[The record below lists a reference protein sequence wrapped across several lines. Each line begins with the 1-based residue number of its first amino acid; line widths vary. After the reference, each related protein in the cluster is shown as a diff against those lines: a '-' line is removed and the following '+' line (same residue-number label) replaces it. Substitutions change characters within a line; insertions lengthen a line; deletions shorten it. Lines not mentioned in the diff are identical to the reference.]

1 MHKLLKMEKK
11 IDIQGLYTFFYF
23 EHSKD
28 FHYIGEKHDFWELV
42 YVDSGEIYAVS
53 DNDGFVLSQ
62 GDLIFH
68 KPMEFHGMTAVKE
81 KPHNV
86 LVATF
91 ETQSPAMNFFVKKIF
106 TLNSNQKKMLSFFLE
121 KMKNSIGINFYI
133 KQDNEIKLSAEQ
145 ALEYQMGID
154 YLECFLLELM
164 RESESA
170 KRIEKISSLAKK
182 NVENAFAD
190 AIKEYLEENVYS
202 TLTLDNVCRRFNM
215 SKSYICQI
223 FKNETGTSVI
233 DYYISLKMKEA
244 KLLIREGKYNFTQ
257 ISEKLGYNSLH
268 HFTRIFK
275 AKEKMSPSLYEKS
288 IK

>member
-1 MHKLLKMEKK
+1 MSEF
-11 IDIQGLYTFFYF
+11 IITADST
-23 EHSKD
+23 
-28 FHYIGEKHDFWELV
+28 
-42 YVDSGEIYAVS
+42 VD
-53 DNDGFVLSQ
+53 L
-62 GDLIFH
+62 
-68 KPMEFHGMTAVKE
+68 P
-81 KPHNV
+81 
-86 LVATF
+86 
-91 ETQSPAMNFFVKKIF
+91 
-106 TLNSNQKKMLSFFLE
+106 
-121 KMKNSIGINFYI
+121 
-133 KQDNEIKLSAEQ
+133 
-145 ALEYQMGID
+145 
-154 YLECFLLELM
+154 
-164 RESESA
+164 
-170 KRIEKISSLAKK
+170 
-182 NVENAFAD
+182 
-190 AIKEYLEENVYS
+190 KEYLEENVYS

>member
-1 MHKLLKMEKK
+1 MYNFLKIEKT

-28 FHYIGEKHDFWELV
+28 FHYIGEKHDFWEFV

-62 GDLIFH
+62 GDVIFH
-68 KPMEFHGMTAVKE
+68 KPMEFHGMTSVKN

-86 LVATF
+86 IVVTF
-91 ETQSPAMNFFVKKIF
+91 ETKSPAIEFFTKKIF
-106 TLNSNQKKMLSFFLE
+106 TLNSRQRKLLSYLLE
-121 KMKNSIGINFYI
+121 EMKNSVGMNFFSDKDKDVKFSREQLWAYQIGI
-133 KQDNEIKLSAEQ
+133 E
-145 ALEYQMGID
+145 

-164 RESESA
+164 RESEA
-170 KRIEKISSLAKK
+170 VKRTEKINSLAKK
-182 NVENAFAD
+182 NVENALVD
-190 AIKEYLEENVYS
+190 SIKGYLEENIYS
-202 TLTLDNVCRRFNM
+202 SISLDDICTKFSM
-215 SKSYICQI
+215 SKSYICQL
-223 FKNETGTSVI
+223 FKNETGSSI
-233 DYYISLKMKEA
+233 INYYIGLKIKEA

-257 ISEKLGYNSLH
+257 ISEKLGYTSLH

-275 AKEKMSPSLYEKS
+275 TKEKMSPSLYEKS